1 MAPFLS
7 CTSSTPQSSFSSPQF
22 LLLFLLFF
30 SPSHFHNVPLTV
42 SVQQMVG
49 ENMMGRPVRE
59 EGVTGKRKRVL
70 EEGHAGQWVGHCLEK
85 APKRQSLRQFQAE
98 T

>member
-1 MAPFLS
+1 
-7 CTSSTPQSSFSSPQF
+7 
-22 LLLFLLFF
+22 
-30 SPSHFHNVPLTV
+30 
-42 SVQQMVG
+42 
-49 ENMMGRPVRE
+49 MMGRPVRE